1 MRRGGSSAVRGNR
14 GLSWASGPRA
24 RNSTRVLPDYP
35 HCGKVRDTL
44 GLPAVLDLENIAKRY
59 ARDTVL
65 APNPTLDTQIAL
77 TAWGRIETL
86 STYSESRIVRFVDL
100 LHGRYDHDWTLDPN
114 ECRLG
119 S

>member
-1 MRRGGSSAVRGNR
+1 M
-14 GLSWASGPRA
+14 
-24 RNSTRVLPDYP
+24 
-35 HCGKVRDTL
+35 
-44 GLPAVLDLENIAKRY
+44 
-59 ARDTVL
+59 